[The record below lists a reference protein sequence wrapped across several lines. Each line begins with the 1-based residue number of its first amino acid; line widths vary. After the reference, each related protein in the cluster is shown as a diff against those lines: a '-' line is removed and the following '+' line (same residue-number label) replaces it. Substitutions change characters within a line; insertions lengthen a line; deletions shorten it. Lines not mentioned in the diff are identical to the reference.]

1 MRAEIVPVIGDV
13 HTDGIAPG
21 HNASAGGRAD
31 RGPSIESVEDDRILR
46 QSVEVGGLYIGMAGE
61 SAVPVTLIIGH
72 NEYDVRSVSGAN
84 RSEDAEKEEENF
96 HQWVLLFEVKPV
108 EVYEML
114 FAGICE
120 GKTKIYEP
128 VG

>member
-1 MRAEIVPVIGDV
+1 
-13 HTDGIAPG
+13 
-21 HNASAGGRAD
+21 
-31 RGPSIESVEDDRILR
+31 
-46 QSVEVGGLYIGMAGE
+46 MAGE

-72 NEYDVRSVSGAN
+72 NEYDVRSVSGAQK
-84 RSEDAEKEEENF
+84 SEDAEKEEKNF
-96 HQWVLLFEVKPV
+96 HQWVLLFEVDPV

-120 GKTKIYEP
+120 GKAKIYEP

>member
-1 MRAEIVPVIGDV
+1 
-13 HTDGIAPG
+13 
-21 HNASAGGRAD
+21 
-31 RGPSIESVEDDRILR
+31 
-46 QSVEVGGLYIGMAGE
+46 MAGE

-72 NEYDVRSVSGAN
+72 NEYDVRSVSGAQK
-84 RSEDAEKEEENF
+84 SEDAEKEEKNF
-96 HQWVLLFEVKPV
+96 HQLVLLFEVDPV

-120 GKTKIYEP
+120 GEAKVDEP